1 MDGDGGRMMD
11 SQLRN
16 EEARVELDQCWDL
29 LPSLPGLFG
38 IDSEHD
44 LDGVVQIVP
53 ISREA

>member
-1 MDGDGGRMMD
+1 MD
-11 SQLRN
+11 SQLKN

-29 LPSLPGLFG
+29 LCQRSQGLFG

-44 LDGVVQIVP
+44 LDGVVQIDP

>member
-29 LPSLPGLFG
+29 LPLLPGLFG